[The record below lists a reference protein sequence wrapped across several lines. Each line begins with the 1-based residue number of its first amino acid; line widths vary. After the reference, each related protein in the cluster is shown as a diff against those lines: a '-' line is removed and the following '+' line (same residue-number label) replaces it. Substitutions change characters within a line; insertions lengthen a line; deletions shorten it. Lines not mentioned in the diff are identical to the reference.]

1 MAKFKKLSTQ
11 ELEEMMTPQPK
22 PSPRSLERQ
31 RALQEMKEFLSQI
44 QPGEGGEIV
53 LEEGDNRLTIK
64 NRLKKA
70 AEELGVE
77 LKFIRK
83 RKRIVFQVLEKQEG
97 EAQE

>member
-1 MAKFKKLSTQ
+1 MAQYKKLSTE
-11 ELEEMMTPQPK
+11 ELEMMKKRTK

-31 RALQEMKEFLSQI
+31 RALKEMMEFLSQI
-44 QPGEGGEIV
+44 APGEGGEIV

-70 AEELGVE
+70 AEKLGVE

-83 RKRIVFQVLEKQEG
+83 RKRIVFEVVKKEETG
-97 EAQE
+97 EE